1 MGLTNFQTV
10 VLVFHLRQYVAAI
23 IVSISIVPAEQITS
37 LSWITS
43 YVPISASR
51 VLYKIPYHKK
61 CMISN
66 RLLVALAV
74 VVGVVVVVV
83 IDVVVVDIVV
93 ASSVVCGPNRHS
105 YQAVD
110 WTPPASTD
118 TISVSTH

>member
-83 IDVVVVDIVV
+83 VVDVVV
-93 ASSVVCGPNRHS
+93 ASSIACGPNRHS